1 MQLSNIKVAA
11 LATIGFEEV
20 EYTKPKKALVDAGAT
35 VHLVSPESGSIKAW
49 DGDDWGGEYKVDV
62 ELAKARADDYDALLL
77 PGGVLNPDS
86 LRINDKAL
94 AFIKA
99 FFQADKP
106 VAVICH
112 GGQTLIT
119 ADLVKGR
126 TMTGYV
132 SVRPDLANAG
142 AHVKD
147 QEVVV
152 DGKLVSSRN
161 PDDIP
166 AFNKKMIEVF
176 AGKTAAVA

>member
-1 MQLSNIKVAA
+1 MQLNNFKVAA
-11 LATIGFEEV
+11 LATTGFEEV
-20 EYTKPKKALVDAGAT
+20 EYTKPKKALEEAGAT
-35 VHLVSPESGSIKAW
+35 VDLVSPQSGTIKAW
-49 DGDDWGGEYKVDV
+49 DMDDWGGTHEVSVTLDS
-62 ELAKARADDYDALLL
+62 ADPSSYDALLL
-77 PGGVLNPDS
+77 PGGVMSPDD

-94 AFIKA
+94 AFVKS
-99 FFQADKP
+99 FFTAKKP

-112 GGQTLIT
+112 GGQTLIS

-147 QEVVV
+147 EEVVV
-152 DGKLVSSRN
+152 DGNLVSSRN

-176 AGKTAAVA
+176 AKSGVGVS